1 VAKRLLGKEAIQ
13 NGKEQLLEIVSMLTG
28 LVNSLMTRI
37 REEPEDYFGVSEQ
50 EQEKEQERNV

>member
-1 VAKRLLGKEAIQ
+1 MAKRLLGKEAIQ